1 MNSSAFVKGWAAA
14 DALVVKLSILVLH
27 FLFKFKFLFHV
38 VQFVKLWE
46 SFFWPKNLGIVW
58 FTLHRNRDRD
68 VEEVEET
75 ADTETTVL
83 LSIFVTLY
91 SFFSPFVLEKKLLKC
106 LSGSF

>member
-1 MNSSAFVKGWAAA
+1 M
-14 DALVVKLSILVLH
+14 SILVLH

-46 SFFWPKNLGIVW
+46 SFSRPKNLGIVG
-58 FTLHRNRDRD
+58 FTLHRNRDGD

-91 SFFSPFVLEKKLLKC
+91 SFIFPFCFGKKNY
-106 LSGSF
+106 